1 MKNDDE
7 HARTQSCFVGGLGD
21 EDTDEVAE
29 MDQKIKQL
37 EAAVTDKDEEL
48 RKLKETIKML
58 QDKVAKNEEHID
70 NKQIEMQETRDDRLD
85 DTILEESEPEPDPE
99 EEI

>member
-1 MKNDDE
+1 
-7 HARTQSCFVGGLGD
+7 
-21 EDTDEVAE
+21 

-70 NKQIEMQETRDDRLD
+70 NKQIELQEARDDRLD

>member
-1 MKNDDE
+1 
-7 HARTQSCFVGGLGD
+7 
-21 EDTDEVAE
+21 

-70 NKQIEMQETRDDRLD
+70 NKQIEMQKTRDDMLD

>member
-1 MKNDDE
+1 
-7 HARTQSCFVGGLGD
+7 
-21 EDTDEVAE
+21 

>member
-1 MKNDDE
+1 
-7 HARTQSCFVGGLGD
+7 
-21 EDTDEVAE
+21 

-70 NKQIEMQETRDDRLD
+70 NKQIEMQETCDDRFD

>member
-1 MKNDDE
+1 
-7 HARTQSCFVGGLGD
+7 
-21 EDTDEVAE
+21 

-85 DTILEESEPEPDPE
+85 DTILEESEPDPDPE

>member
-1 MKNDDE
+1 
-7 HARTQSCFVGGLGD
+7 
-21 EDTDEVAE
+21 

-70 NKQIEMQETRDDRLD
+70 NKQIEIQETRDDRLD

>member
-1 MKNDDE
+1 
-7 HARTQSCFVGGLGD
+7 
-21 EDTDEVAE
+21 

-70 NKQIEMQETRDDRLD
+70 NKQIELQETRDDRLD